1 MSASPGDFCGD
12 VQSLCD
18 LHVDDVQVVPGSRD
32 IILMKREKHN
42 MVHTH
47 RLLRMH
53 RHRNMYTLPLSELV
67 VPYRHPVL
75 LIDEMS
81 APVEHPGGND
91 TGSSTAG

>member
-18 LHVDDVQVVPGSRD
+18 LHVDDVRVVPGTRD

-42 MVHTH
+42 MVHTQ
-47 RLLRMH
+47 R
-53 RHRNMYTLPLSELV
+53 LSELV

-81 APVEHPGGND
+81 APFEHPGGND